1 MGIVR
6 ENKKPK
12 KPKRS
17 NAPLKEPSTKSPEQ
31 NSEGR
36 VSKKSLDSKL
46 DLEASKGLPNTHRI
60 GSLAIILSGVLFFC
74 LVGVNTL
81 LLVGY
86 FDLAEEVQTLSHN
99 RDDNKIRLEGLT
111 TEVSGL
117 KASNTKKDLNQSI
130 SSINLA
136 LKSFETDLLL
146 LTELQK
152 KQSTALISRLN
163 SIEKMSNSQ
172 SSGPLEIKSYER
184 DLVKLQ
190 NEIERQRVQLDKISE
205 EMVSEVGEVK
215 SKTELAKDIKNKSS
229 QSVLARSSL
238 NKINASVELGL
249 GYQKDLED
257 LNNITD
263 VSNFAAVWDN
273 AEKGVVS
280 LSFLKNGFPANA
292 RLALKVSRQEEG
304 LSGGGSALFS
314 FLKLQMGI
322 RSLTPQ
328 KGNSADAILSRAQAA
343 VSNGELRVALK
354 EIGNLPEV
362 GQIALQGWSTVAE
375 ARVRVIEEL
384 SEILKK
390 TSMVD

>member
-1 MGIVR
+1 MP

-31 NSEGR
+31 NSEGQM
-36 VSKKSLDSKL
+36 SKKSLGGKL
-46 DLEASKGLPNTHRI
+46 DLEASKVVPNNYRI
-60 GSLAIILSGVLFFC
+60 GSLAIILFGVLFFS
-74 LVGVNTL
+74 LVGVNAL

-99 RDDNKIRLEGLT
+99 QDDNKNRLEGLI
-111 TEVSGL
+111 TEVNGL

-130 SSINLA
+130 GSINLE
-136 LKSFETDLLL
+136 LKSFESDLLL

-152 KQSTALISRLN
+152 KQSTALIDRLN
-163 SIEKMSNSQ
+163 SLEKMSNSEF
-172 SSGPLEIKSYER
+172 SGPLEIKSYER
-184 DLVKLQ
+184 DIVKLQ

-205 EMVSEVGEVK
+205 EMVSKVGETK
-215 SKTELAKDIKNKSS
+215 SKTEAAKDIKNKSS
-229 QSVLARSSL
+229 QRGLASSSL
-238 NKINASVELGL
+238 NKIIASVELGF

-257 LNNITD
+257 LNNIID

-280 LSFLKNGFPANA
+280 LRFLKNEFPANA
-292 RLALKVSRQEEG
+292 RLALKMSRQEEG
-304 LSGGGSALFS
+304 LSGDGNALFS

-354 EIGNLPEV
+354 EIGYLPEV
-362 GQIALQGWSTVAE
+362 GQIALQGWLTVAE
-375 ARVRVIEEL
+375 ARVRVTEEL
-384 SEILKK
+384 SEILEK
-390 TSMVD
+390 TLMVD

>member
-1 MGIVR
+1 
-6 ENKKPK
+6 
-12 KPKRS
+12 
-17 NAPLKEPSTKSPEQ
+17 
-31 NSEGR
+31 
-36 VSKKSLDSKL
+36 
-46 DLEASKGLPNTHRI
+46 
-60 GSLAIILSGVLFFC
+60 
-74 LVGVNTL
+74 
-81 LLVGY
+81 
-86 FDLAEEVQTLSHN
+86 
-99 RDDNKIRLEGLT
+99 
-111 TEVSGL
+111 
-117 KASNTKKDLNQSI
+117 
-130 SSINLA
+130 
-136 LKSFETDLLL
+136 
-146 LTELQK
+146 
-152 KQSTALISRLN
+152 
-163 SIEKMSNSQ
+163 MSNSQ

-215 SKTELAKDIKNKSS
+215 SKTESAKDIKNKSS

-280 LSFLKNGFPANA
+280 LSFLKNGFPGNA

-375 ARVRVIEEL
+375 ARVRVTEEL
-384 SEILKK
+384 SEIFKK
-390 TSMVD
+390 ISMVD

>member
-1 MGIVR
+1 MP

-31 NSEGR
+31 NSEGQN
-36 VSKKSLDSKL
+36 SKKSLGGKL
-46 DLEASKGLPNTHRI
+46 DLEASKTIPNKYRI
-60 GSLAIILSGVLFFC
+60 GSLAIILFGVLFFS

-81 LLVGY
+81 LLLGY

-99 RDDNKIRLEGLT
+99 QDDNRSGLEGLT
-111 TEVSGL
+111 TELSGL
-117 KASNTKKDLNQSI
+117 KARNTKKDLNQSI
-130 SSINLA
+130 NSINLA
-136 LKSFETDLLL
+136 LKSFESDLLL
-146 LTELQK
+146 LTDLQK
-152 KQSTALISRLN
+152 KQSAALIDRLN
-163 SIEKMSNSQ
+163 SLEKMSNSQ
-172 SSGPLEIKSYER
+172 SSGPLENKSYER
-184 DLVKLQ
+184 DIVKLQ
-190 NEIERQRVQLDKISE
+190 NQIKRQRVQLDKISE
-205 EMVSEVGEVK
+205 EMLNKFGEVK
-215 SKTELAKDIKNKSS
+215 PKTETAKDIKNKSS
-229 QSVLARSSL
+229 QGVLVSSSL
-238 NKINASVELGL
+238 NKIVASVELGL

-257 LNNITD
+257 LNNIID

-273 AEKGVVS
+273 AEIGVVS

-292 RLALKVSRQEEG
+292 RLALKMSRQEEG
-304 LSGGGSALFS
+304 LSGDGSALFS

-343 VSNGELRVALK
+343 VSKGELRVALK
-354 EIGNLPEV
+354 EISNLPEV
-362 GQIALQGWSTVAE
+362 GQIALQGWSTVAK
-375 ARVRVIEEL
+375 ARVRVTEEL